1 MSKSSAVAWQVEPN
15 DEGRR
20 RAALRVKQRRKSDS
34 RRWTVD
40 GRRRSSRSS
49 KRPSN
54 TSSIRH
60 ATPWNERFI
69 FEDTEAKISTQVTR
83 KSHTALSGKE
93 NLAIDSRPKT
103 TPNARNNLTERH
115 FTERADG
122 ELVLNFSRR
131 EIIAPAAASS
141 SNAMSPLL
149 GGSRDVSVSPFD
161 MEKLKLALLQAD
173 VDFGLPNES
182 AATDE
187 SHIPLKIHRHEV
199 SANLEAFEELL
210 YEIELEEELAHR
222 ELADQKQSYQQ
233 SCAGTTDET
242 DSGINSPND
251 EMSEPCVFPRGREDE
266 IREYVWYSFRAACE
280 RERRLVND
288 GMKFHEVVEM

>member
-49 KRPSN
+49 KRPSP

-103 TPNARNNLTERH
+103 MTERH

-141 SNAMSPLL
+141 SNAMPPLL

-161 MEKLKLALLQAD
+161 MEKLKLALLEAD

-187 SHIPLKIHRHEV
+187 SHIPLIHGHEA

-242 DSGINSPND
+242 DLGINSPND
-251 EMSEPCVFPRGREDE
+251 EMSELCVFPRGREDE
-266 IREYVWYSFRAACE
+266 IHKYVWYSFRAACE